1 MTHPRPFPDVCQTRG
16 ASAPAV
22 SGRRLV
28 AGLVALGIAAGI
40 TGIAWQRGQTRRCL
54 GFYGAEVARAI
65 TTAPHV
71 ELWSGVRPGDR
82 PGTWL
87 AATRRDVSAAR
98 GLVHLRRGLV
108 EDANFLAGTASTG
121 DGDRGGGEAAD
132 FGWSHVLVFS
142 RGPVSKVDTGAG
154 TAVALCFDGGGGAPR
169 RLTVVGR
176 PGVLPVGR
184 IGRGIADWI
193 EATASAE
200 TP

>member
-1 MTHPRPFPDVCQTRG
+1 MTHPRPFPDVSQNRG
-16 ASAPAV
+16 AMTPAL

-71 ELWSGVRPGDR
+71 ELWSGVHPGDR

-87 AATRRDVSAAR
+87 AATRRDVSSAR

-108 EDANFLAGTASTG
+108 EDANFLAGKASTG
-121 DGDRGGGEAAD
+121 DGGGGEAAD
-132 FGWSHVLVFS
+132 SGWSHVLVFS
-142 RGPVSKVDTGAG
+142 RGPVSKVDTGDG
-154 TAVALCFDGGGGAPR
+154 TAVALCFDGGSGAPR

-176 PGVLPVGR
+176 AGVLPVGR

-193 EATASAE
+193 EATGSAE

>member
-1 MTHPRPFPDVCQTRG
+1 MTHPRPFPDVSRNRG
-16 ASAPAV
+16 AITPAL

-71 ELWSGVRPGDR
+71 EVWSGVRPGDR

-121 DGDRGGGEAAD
+121 DGGGGEAAD
-132 FGWSHVLVFS
+132 SGWSHVLVFS
-142 RGPVSKVDTGAG
+142 SDPVSKVATGDG
-154 TAVALCFDGGGGAPR
+154 RAVALCFDGGGGVPR

-193 EATASAE
+193 EATTSAE

>member
-1 MTHPRPFPDVCQTRG
+1 MTHPRPFPDVSRNRG
-16 ASAPAV
+16 AITPAL

-71 ELWSGVRPGDR
+71 EVWSGVRPGDR

-108 EDANFLAGTASTG
+108 EDANFLAGTASNG
-121 DGDRGGGEAAD
+121 DGGGGEAAD
-132 FGWSHVLVFS
+132 SGWSHVLVFS
-142 RGPVSKVDTGAG
+142 RDPVSKVATGDG
-154 TAVALCFDGGGGAPR
+154 RAVALCFDGGGGVPR

-176 PGVLPVGR
+176 PGMLPVGR

-193 EATASAE
+193 EATTSAE